1 MEKKIEKFRD
11 RTMALMLYPEDSTHV
26 QAIEKIKESYDYAF
40 ILHDKDCDE
49 DGVVKK
55 AHWHV
60 VLRFK
65 NQNWNSSIAKDL
77 GIELNYIQK
86 VKNFDNA
93 LQYLIHYND
102 SDKYQYD
109 LSEVKGNLKNRLKEK
124 INASNKTEGEKVM
137 DLIEWIDSYDCIVS
151 VKALARYCAEN
162 GYWAEFRRSASI
174 FIKIL
179 DEHNMKF
186 RQYEQNDC

>member
-1 MEKKIEKFRD
+1 MENKIEKFRD

-65 NQNWNSSIAKDL
+65 NQNWNSSVAKDL

-102 SDKYQYD
+102 TDKYQYD
-109 LSEVKGNLKNRLKEK
+109 LSEVKGNLRSRLKEK

-137 DLIEWIDSYDCIVS
+137 ELIEWIESYDSIVS
-151 VKALARYCAEN
+151 VKALAKYCAEN

-186 RQYEQNDC
+186 RQYEQKDC

>member
-1 MEKKIEKFRD
+1 MSEVKVEKFRD
-11 RTMALMLYPEDSTHV
+11 RTMAMLLYPDCPEHV
-26 QAIEKIKESYDYAF
+26 QAIEKIKESYDYAL
-40 ILHDKDCDE
+40 ILHDKDCDD

-65 NQNWNSSIAKDL
+65 NQNWNSSVSKDL
-77 GIELNYIQK
+77 GIDINYIQK

-93 LQYLIHYND
+93 LMYLIHYND

-109 LSEVKGNLKNRLKEK
+109 ISEVKGNLKNRLKEK
-124 INASNKTEGEKVM
+124 INVANKTEGEKVM
-137 DLIEWIDSYDCIVS
+137 ELIEYIENFDGRLT
-151 VKALARYCAEN
+151 VKQLAKFCAEN
-162 GYWAEFRRSASI
+162 GYWAEFRRSATV

-179 DEHNMKF
+179 EEHNNF
-186 RQYEQNDC
+186 YN